1 MPVYEFYCADCHT
14 VFNFLSRLVNIDK
27 RPACPKCNRPE
38 LERQVSPFAVSRG
51 RKEETPEG
59 LPDIDE
65 QKLEK
70 AMMGL
75 AGEIEGMDENNPRQ
89 MAHFLRRLKDV
100 TGMNLGSGMDKA
112 IRRLESGD
120 DPDKIES
127 EMGELL
133 DGDNPF
139 SLEGIKGIRRRV
151 TPPVHDDTLYPL

>member
-14 VFNFLSRLVNIDK
+14 VFNFLSRRVNIDK
-27 RPACPKCNRPE
+27 RPACPKCRRPD
-38 LERQVSPFAVSRG
+38 LERQVSLFAVSRG

-59 LPDIDE
+59 LPDMDGE
-65 QKLEK
+65 KLEK

-75 AGEIEGMDENNPRQ
+75 AGEMEGMDENNPRQ

-100 TGMNLGSGMDKA
+100 TGMNLGSGVEEA

-120 DPDKIES
+120 DPDRIES

-139 SLEGIKGIRRRV
+139 SLEGIRGIRRRV
-151 TPPVHDDTLYPL
+151 IPPNHDDTLYLL